1 MNGNG
6 AGDPGLQP
14 QRTGLAW
21 NRTALAMFVNALLA
35 MKSGMDHH
43 DQLVILM
50 GLLLLAAAGAGMACG
65 ALRKRQL
72 AQLRGLAA
80 PPRWLLLATVGATWL
95 AAVAGVLAVAKHF

>member
-6 AGDPGLQP
+6 VGDPGLQP

-43 DQLVILM
+43 DRLVILM

-65 ALRKRQL
+65 TWRKREL
-72 AQLRGLAA
+72 AQLRGLGA
-80 PPRWLLLATVGATWL
+80 PPRWLLLSTVGATWL
-95 AAVAGVLAVAKHF
+95 AAVAGVLAVAGHF